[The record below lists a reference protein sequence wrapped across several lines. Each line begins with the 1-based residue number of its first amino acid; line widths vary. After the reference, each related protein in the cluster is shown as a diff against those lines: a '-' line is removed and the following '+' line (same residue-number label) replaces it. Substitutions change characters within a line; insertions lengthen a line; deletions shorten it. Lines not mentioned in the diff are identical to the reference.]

1 VSRETTL
8 SRDAT
13 DKGRLDALLALFVS
27 RVAGQLR
34 EEGLAARTVVLK
46 LRHGDFYT
54 VTRRHTLDEPTS
66 LDKEILVAARALFD
80 RAFEDV
86 IRRKKGV
93 RLIGVAATNIV
104 ESATEDLFEPVERTR
119 LRELTTAI
127 DQVRKKFGFDAVA
140 TAETLPL
147 RRQERE

>member
-1 VSRETTL
+1 
-8 SRDAT
+8 
-13 DKGRLDALLALFVS
+13 
-27 RVAGQLR
+27 
-34 EEGLAARTVVLK
+34 
-46 LRHGDFYT
+46 
-54 VTRRHTLDEPTS
+54 
-66 LDKEILVAARALFD
+66 
-80 RAFEDV
+80 
-86 IRRKKGV
+86 
-93 RLIGVAATNIV
+93 V

>member
-1 VSRETTL
+1 MNRPVWT
-8 SRDAT
+8 
-13 DKGRLDALLALFVS
+13 GRFS
-27 RVAGQLR
+27 
-34 EEGLAARTVVLK
+34 LAAR
-46 LRHGDFYT
+46 
-54 VTRRHTLDEPTS
+54 E
-66 LDKEILVAARALFD
+66 LFD

-86 IRRKKGV
+86 LRRKKGV

-140 TAETLPL
+140 TAGNAAAQETGA
-147 RRQERE
+147 E

>member
-1 VSRETTL
+1 M
-8 SRDAT
+8 
-13 DKGRLDALLALFVS
+13 
-27 RVAGQLR
+27 R

-54 VTRRHTLDEPTS
+54 VTRRHTLGEPTS

-86 IRRKKGV
+86 LRRKKGV